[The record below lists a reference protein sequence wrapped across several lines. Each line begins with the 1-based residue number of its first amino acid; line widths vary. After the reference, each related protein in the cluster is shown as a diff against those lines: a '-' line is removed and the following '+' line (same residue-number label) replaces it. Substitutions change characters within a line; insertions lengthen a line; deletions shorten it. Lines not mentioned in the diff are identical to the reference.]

1 MDHNKSNKAN
11 SESNGMSWIKKPE
24 KMFPHTNNAS
34 SIKNKKDKGENTVR
48 TTPLKSKKD
57 DNRKRASTCEIIVE
71 NKQFNDKSK
80 NQNGNFELFETVI
93 KKFKYDDE
101 NFKHILKKIS
111 NLSIRKDENKSK
123 KIQLLDLIINNLLKA
138 DENEFGLLKKRTE
151 RVILSSTLIEYYVK
165 SDSILI
171 DFDCLLDNFLYS
183 FHDGILVKDKGAK
196 KVIVKVSNSLMSFEE
211 EAASLLK
218 LDHSNIIKML
228 AVNKYVDKL
237 VLELMDGVLS
247 SAIIEKTIDLS
258 SKNMINL
265 LIGIAAGMEYL
276 HSKNIVLRNL
286 SCRTVLVNKKNECK
300 ISDINFS
307 VYVGDSN
314 GEYIDTEK
322 SIVVVELPAPETALF
337 YKYTYKTDVWSMGF
351 LCWEAFKL
359 ISDSRFGTLQLS
371 RKCSYLQDMINFSS
385 LTCPPVLQN
394 YMRQQVLQ
402 KDPDK
407 RSTFSEIKNVL
418 RKM

>member
-11 SESNGMSWIKKPE
+11 SESNGVSWIKKPE

-57 DNRKRASTCEIIVE
+57 DNKKTASTS
-71 NKQFNDKSK
+71 NDKSK
-80 NQNGNFELFETVI
+80 NQNGNFELFETII

-111 NLSIRKDENKSK
+111 NLSIGKDENKSK

-171 DFDCLLDNFLYS
+171 DFDSLLDNCLYS
-183 FHDGILVKDKGAK
+183 FHDGILVKDKGSK

-211 EAASLLK
+211 EAALLLK
-218 LDHSNIIKML
+218 LDHPNIIKML

-276 HSKNIVLRNL
+276 HSKNFVLRNL

-300 ISDINFS
+300 ISDINFA
-307 VYVGDSN
+307 VYVGESN
-314 GEYIDTEK
+314 GEYINTEK
-322 SIVVVELPAPETALF
+322 SIVVELPAPETALF
-337 YKYTYKTDVWSMGF
+337 YKYTFKTDVWSMGF

-385 LTCPPVLQN
+385 STCPPVLQN

-418 RKM
+418 RNM